1 MQSECVSEAII
12 EWSYSVT
19 RMEKHWNPKNYDYQ
33 LGEQNKNNRYISSIL
48 QHLYA
53 LLIDYFLIPPATPSS
68 SSSSSAPPSAQPPSF
83 LLLLRFPTFPVSTP
97 SNPPTAP
104 SPTNARYRFLQV
116 LGPNLYLPPNLTIS
130 SLTLFHFIPPF
141 PPPRSPST
149 ALMRKP
155 TSSGSHCG
163 RRRRSHFG
171 FVSVRSRPRSVL
183 SASVRFRRV
192 RIVL

>member
-1 MQSECVSEAII
+1 MIANWVRKKKE
-12 EWSYSVT
+12 
-19 RMEKHWNPKNYDYQ
+19 
-33 LGEQNKNNRYISSIL
+33 NNRYIFSIL

-53 LLIDYFLIPPATPSS
+53 LLIDFLIPPPPPPSPSS
-68 SSSSSAPPSAQPPSF
+68 SSFPPPSVQSLSF
-83 LLLLRFPTFPVSTP
+83 LLLLRFPTFPISTP
-97 SNPPTAP
+97 SNLPTSP

-130 SLTLFHFIPPF
+130 SLTLFHLIPPF
-141 PPPRSPST
+141 PPPRSSST
-149 ALMRKP
+149 ALIRKP
-155 TSSGSHCG
+155 TSSGNHCG

-171 FVSVRSRPRSVL
+171 FVNVRSRPRSVL